1 MSVDTIQHHREHLCT
16 LGQRMWQRD
25 FCAGC
30 DGNLSLRLDDE
41 RLLVTPTG
49 VSKGFM
55 SPQAMCVTDMRGHR
69 LDVHDGSTGVTSEV
83 GLHVAIYAARAD
95 VGAVIHAHPP
105 YATAWACTGLPVPG
119 AVHCEAVYFLSEIPV
134 VPYQQQGTPAVGL
147 EAAKRIKPDT
157 TCLLLANHGA
167 VAFGPNLDAAYHN
180 LEMLE
185 RYMQVLTLTQ
195 QIGAVQPLDQPQ
207 VAALLKAKR
216 GSCAEPKSRLV

>member
-1 MSVDTIQHHREHLCT
+1 MTMDSDNFQHHREHVCT
-16 LGQRMWQRD
+16 IGQRMWQRD

-30 DGNLSLRLDDE
+30 DGNLSMRLDAQ

-55 SPQAMCVTDMRGHR
+55 SPGMMCVTDMKGHW
-69 LDVHDGSTGVTSEV
+69 LDPHDGSTGVTSEV
-83 GLHVAIYAARAD
+83 GLHVAMYEARAD

-119 AVHCEAVYFLSEIPV
+119 AVHGEAVFFLGEIPV
-134 VPYQQQGTPAVGL
+134 VPYQQQGTPAVGR
-147 EAAKRIKPDT
+147 EAAKRIKNET

-167 VAFGPNLDAAYHN
+167 VAIGPNLEAAYHH

-195 QIGAVQPLDQPQ
+195 QVGAVQPLDESQ

-216 GSCAEPKSRLV
+216 GQAS